1 MERVVRVNP
10 AGQWPA
16 REARD
21 SVTLPYDARHRRRL
35 RLTTDGG
42 RDFLLDLPE
51 ATVMRDGDGIAL
63 EGGEWVVLR
72 AAEET
77 LAEISC
83 ALPQDLARIAWH
95 LGNRHILTEI
105 LQDRLL
111 IRNDHVIVDMAR
123 RLGARVHIIEAP
135 FDPEGGAYRDAH
147 GDAHEDQVHRNSDHQ
162 NRTGHGSSRG

>member
-1 MERVVRVNP
+1 MERAVRVNP

-72 AAEET
+72 AAAET
-77 LAEISC
+77 LAEITC
-83 ALPQDLARIAWH
+83 ALPKDLVRIAWH
-95 LGNRHILTEI
+95 LGNRHVPTEI

-111 IRNDHVIVDMAR
+111 IRNDHVIVGMVR
-123 RLGARVHIIEAP
+123 RLGARVRIIEAP
-135 FDPEGGAYRDAH
+135 FDPEGGAYGGAH
-147 GDAHEDQVHRNSDHQ
+147 ADAHEDEVHRKPDHQ
-162 NRTGHGSSRG
+162 NRYGHGSSRG

>member
-1 MERVVRVNP
+1 MERAVKVTP

-21 SVTLPYDARHRRRL
+21 SVTLPYDARHRRRV

-77 LAEISC
+77 LDEITC

-95 LGNRHILTEI
+95 LGNRHLPTEI
-105 LQDRLL
+105 FQDRLL

-123 RLGARVHIIEAP
+123 RLGARVRIIEAP
-135 FDPEGGAYRDAH
+135 FDPEGGAY
-147 GDAHEDQVHRNSDHQ
+147 GDAHADAHKDEGHRNSDHQ

>member
-1 MERVVRVNP
+1 MERAVRVSP

-51 ATVMRDGDGIAL
+51 ATVMRDGDGIVL

-72 AAEET
+72 AAKET
-77 LAEISC
+77 LAEITC
-83 ALPQDLARIAWH
+83 AIPQDLVRIAWH
-95 LGNRHILTEI
+95 LGNRHIPTEI
-105 LQDRLL
+105 FQDRLL
-111 IRNDHVIVDMAR
+111 IRDDHVIVDMAR
-123 RLGARVHIIEAP
+123 RLDARVRIIEAP
-135 FDPEGGAYRDAH
+135 FDPEGGAY
-147 GDAHEDQVHRNSDHQ
+147 GDAHADAHKDEVHQNSDHQ
-162 NRTGHGSSRG
+162 NGYGHGSSHG

>member
-1 MERVVRVNP
+1 MERAIRVYL
-10 AGQWPA
+10 ARQWPA

-51 ATVMRDGDGIAL
+51 ATLMRDGDGIAL

-77 LAEISC
+77 LAEITC
-83 ALPQDLARIAWH
+83 GIPQNLVRIAWH
-95 LGNRHILTEI
+95 LGNRHIPTEI

-123 RLGARVHIIEAP
+123 RLGARVRIVEAP
-135 FDPEGGAYRDAH
+135 FDPEGGAY
-147 GDAHEDQVHRNSDHQ
+147 GDAQGDVQEDKVHRNSDHQ
-162 NRTGHGSSRG
+162 IHYGHRSSHG